1 MWGVI
6 VGNQDRILLDT
17 HIAFESAENVC
28 GQVRGIPVRKGF
40 AQSLTHLVNSRL
52 GHQGHG
58 HLSVTD
64 VEVERTGPMPTQ
76 GLIEFEK
83 LFDMPALWIV
93 NSQILDFVT
102 VGGGQE
108 GFEIIIL
115 WSFTVTLN
123 ETQIR
128 FWAAAL
134 FEAKRL
140 LGGGTASPPAIE
152 ALRAQSL
159 VLEFG
164 RVLRAASARAV
175 QRGSLDGHDRGAR
188 SCNVRCQPRPRGLDP
203 EQG

>member
-6 VGNQDRILLDT
+6 VGDQNCIVLDT
-17 HIAFESAENVC
+17 HVAFESAENVS
-28 GQVRGIPVRKGF
+28 GQVRGIPLRKGL

-52 GHQGHG
+52 GHQRHG

-76 GLIEFEK
+76 GLVEFEK
-83 LFDMPALWIV
+83 LFDMPALRIV
-93 NSQILDFVT
+93 NCQILDFVT

-123 ETQIR
+123 ETVIR
-128 FWAAAL
+128 LWAAAL

-140 LGGGTASPPAIE
+140 LGGSIASPPAIK
-152 ALRAQSL
+152 ALRAPSL
-159 VLEFG
+159 VMEFG
-164 RVLRAASARAV
+164 RVLRRHRHEQFKGGLKMDMIEEFGRVMFAV
-175 QRGSLDGHDRGAR
+175 S
-188 SCNVRCQPRPRGLDP
+188 
-203 EQG
+203 